1 MFIQLMGNVAEL
13 TCGLTSHWLQDCISF
28 KLSTTKPSS
37 CSAVNYDIYL
47 SVKPLVPK
55 VEVGTSRWEA
65 ARQTNLYFIIYLN
78 LFVMILFYYITMSTK
93 RMYCKKGS
101 TKNLNYSRTF
111 VWQKTLP
118 EGKTEV
124 VSSKVSSPNY
134 SFQQGIL
141 VPGGLMM

>member
-1 MFIQLMGNVAEL
+1 
-13 TCGLTSHWLQDCISF
+13 
-28 KLSTTKPSS
+28 
-37 CSAVNYDIYL
+37 
-47 SVKPLVPK
+47 
-55 VEVGTSRWEA
+55 
-65 ARQTNLYFIIYLN
+65 
-78 LFVMILFYYITMSTK
+78 
-93 RMYCKKGS
+93 MYCKKGS

-111 VWQKTLP
+111 VWHKTLP